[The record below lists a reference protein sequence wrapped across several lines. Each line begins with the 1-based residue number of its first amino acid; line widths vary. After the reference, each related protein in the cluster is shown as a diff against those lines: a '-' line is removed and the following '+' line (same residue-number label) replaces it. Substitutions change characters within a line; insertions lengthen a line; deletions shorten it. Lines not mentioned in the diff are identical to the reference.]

1 MLNFKS
7 LKTAVGKLAKVI
19 FFAILV
25 VYTLQVLIS
34 TRAEVAAQNLEA
46 EKISAQISEL
56 KQQNDE
62 YLRLIGKSDKSDY
75 MFAAAFERGYAFPGE
90 TRFYAKSSKK

>member
-1 MLNFKS
+1 MQKLKG
-7 LKTAVGKLAKVI
+7 LKTAVSKIVKII
-19 FFAILV
+19 FFTVLI

-46 EKISAQISEL
+46 EKIMAEISEL

-75 MFAAAFERGYAFPGE
+75 MFAAAIERGYAFPGE
-90 TRFYAKSSKK
+90 IRFYAKSSK

>member
-1 MLNFKS
+1 MLKIKS
-7 LKTAVGKLAKVI
+7 LKTSVGKIVKAI
-19 FFAILV
+19 FFAVLII
-25 VYTLQVLIS
+25 YTLQVLIS

-75 MFAAAFERGYAFPGE
+75 MFAAAIERGYAFPGE
-90 TRFYAKSSKK
+90 IRFYAKSSKK